1 MANQPLHSVLY
12 NILSKSLA
20 PSQKIYVMKNH
31 IQISDSM
38 IHEDRSKL
46 SAKTQDMTR
55 AIDSLREEL
64 EAVDWYNQR
73 ADACTDENLKKILIH
88 NANEEKEHAAMLI
101 EWIRQHD
108 ENFAKELKDYLFSE
122 EADIASLED

>member
-1 MANQPLHSVLY
+1 
-12 NILSKSLA
+12 
-20 PSQKIYVMKNH
+20 
-31 IQISDSM
+31 M
-38 IHEDRSKL
+38 IHEESTKL
-46 SAKTQDMTR
+46 SEKTLNLKR

-101 EWIRQHD
+101 EWLRQND
-108 ENFAKELKDYLFSE
+108 ENFAKELKEYLFSTE
-122 EADIASLED
+122 KDIASLEEG